1 MHVKPCAGGDDV
13 VINDSQ
19 TAEVHIA
26 GIVIASEG
34 KGVITVKP
42 AGYRCGRAGL
52 PGVTDTWRKTPCQAV
67 VVGFDIIV
75 RHIFKFFA
83 PGPAGGKR
91 KTGSE

>member
-1 MHVKPCAGGDDV
+1 MWMHVKPCAGGDDV

-42 AGYRCGRAGL
+42 AGIGA
-52 PGVTDTWRKTPCQAV
+52 A
-67 VVGFDIIV
+67 
-75 RHIFKFFA
+75 A
-83 PGPAGGKR
+83 PVCR
-91 KTGSE
+91 V